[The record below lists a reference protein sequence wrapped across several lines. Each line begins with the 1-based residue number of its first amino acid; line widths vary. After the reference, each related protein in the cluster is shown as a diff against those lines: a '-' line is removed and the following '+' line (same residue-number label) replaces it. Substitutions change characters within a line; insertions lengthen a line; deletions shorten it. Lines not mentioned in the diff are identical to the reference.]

1 MLALT
6 AVVLAFAA
14 PGATAA
20 PAGAPTAVA
29 AQLQLRGHL
38 PELGED
44 PSLRVFLTA
53 EAYDSF
59 RISAGVEN
67 VFPAS
72 GSLHMTFDGEL
83 LALYARGDD
92 SGGRC
97 LRSTSSA
104 SVAGNAVTLNL
115 FWDASSCGAPPSAH
129 HPFLLVSLSRLADD
143 RSSWVAPGMSVCA
156 AAPGLEGTRA
166 CAPVTGSASP
176 TPPATPAPTL
186 APTPSPTGPP
196 SPTPSPPATPTPS
209 LAITPVPTIP
219 VTPAPTRSA
228 SPMASAIALA
238 SPAPPSDEG
247 SLLLAVGGWVGLGF
261 VIGVVVVLLLLS
273 SRRDYR
279 L

>member
-6 AVVLAFAA
+6 GVVLVFAA

-59 RISAGVEN
+59 RMSAGVEN

-72 GSLHMTFDGEL
+72 GSLHMSFAGEL
-83 LALYARGDD
+83 LALYARGND

-115 FWDASSCGAPPSAH
+115 FWDAGSCGAPPSAH

-143 RSSWVAPGMSVCA
+143 RSSWVAPGISVCA

-166 CAPVTGSASP
+166 CAPVTESASP
-176 TPPATPAPTL
+176 TPLATPAPTL
-186 APTPSPTGPP
+186 GPTPSPTGPP
-196 SPTPSPPATPTPS
+196 PTPSPPATPSPS
-209 LAITPVPTIP
+209 LGITPVVTIP
-219 VTPAPTRSA
+219 ATPAPTRSA
-228 SPMASAIALA
+228 PPTASAIALA